1 MKASMRSKPAVIA
14 ACLIF
19 AMPALSLAADTPFP
33 AIIPSSIPSRA

>member
-1 MKASMRSKPAVIA
+1 MEASMSKQPAAIA

-19 AMPALSLAADTPFP
+19 AMPAPSLAADTPFP